1 MNSRNRTLEEHLEH
15 LTHEALRQ
23 LPPCHAPASLEARIL
38 REVAARAAQPRG
50 TAGINRWPLAA
61 RLGLMAGCVLCIPL
75 AWVLMKSLRMQL
87 SYTLVAT
94 GTIHV
99 LHGFRGVSSALLLL
113 AELAVH
119 LAQRIPGA
127 WLFGGLLATGALY
140 AALCALGHL
149 VLRSAAPHSKVHSV

>member
-23 LPPCHAPASLEARIL
+23 LPPCRAPASLEARVL
-38 REVAARAAQPRG
+38 NEVAARTAQPRR
-50 TAGINRWPLAA
+50 AVGINRGPLAA
-61 RLGLMAGCVLCIPL
+61 RLALMAGCVLCIPL
-75 AWVLMKSLRMQL
+75 AWVLMTSLRMQL
-87 SYTLVAT
+87 SYMLAAT
-94 GTIHV
+94 GAIHV

-140 AALCALGHL
+140 AALCALGYL
-149 VLRSAAPHSKVHSV
+149 VVRSAAPHSKVHSV